1 MHRAFY
7 YRNKRHS
14 RTKYVYYIRGRKLA
28 IVEWD
33 GEDWISPKA
42 TNTFLAEQ
50 NGADI
55 EPTGGFLLEYT
66 YLPSLPA
73 SEINDVDLDYEIQE
87 SIKMI
92 IKNTSL
98 DKVDHYAYPEGLDY
112 CFSDRVIN
120 VLKKNGI
127 KSSPTAISGY
137 NDANI
142 DMFHLKR
149 FLIT

>member
-33 GEDWISPKA
+33 GEDWISPKT

-73 SEINDVDLDYEIQE
+73 SEINDVDLDELGCQALI
-87 SIKMI
+87 
-92 IKNTSL
+92 
-98 DKVDHYAYPEGLDY
+98 AYMKASKLEDSGDLEGAQYYFRKFKKLAQMSRSNK
-112 CFSDRVIN
+112 FAGIRIN
-120 VLKKNGI
+120 APL
-127 KSSPTAISGY
+127 
-137 NDANI
+137 NI
-142 DMFHLKR
+142 HAVV
-149 FLIT
+149 